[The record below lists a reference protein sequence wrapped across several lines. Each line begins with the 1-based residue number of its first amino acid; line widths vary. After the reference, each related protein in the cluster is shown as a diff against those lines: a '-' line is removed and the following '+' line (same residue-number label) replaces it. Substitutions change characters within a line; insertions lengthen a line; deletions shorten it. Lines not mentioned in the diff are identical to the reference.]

1 MNSPDE
7 PDLSDELELMLENM
21 RQQLEMTA
29 RVVQNTA
36 AQQMVLGCWDH
47 ARTTK
52 H

>member
-1 MNSPDE
+1 MKTSDE
-7 PDLSDELELMLENM
+7 LDLSDELELMLENM

-47 ARTTK
+47 TRATK